1 MIKKGAGKYVGK
13 KVTVSDVK
21 LIYQE
26 LTELK
31 HTGKMFKTLFAGEEN
46 DQKEKVIIYVLM
58 HPKCEHM

>member
-1 MIKKGAGKYVGK
+1 MIKNGAGKYVGK

-31 HTGKMFKTLFAGEEN
+31 NTGKMFKTLVAAEEN
-46 DQKEKVIIYVLM
+46 DQKEKVTFYILV
-58 HPKCEHM
+58 